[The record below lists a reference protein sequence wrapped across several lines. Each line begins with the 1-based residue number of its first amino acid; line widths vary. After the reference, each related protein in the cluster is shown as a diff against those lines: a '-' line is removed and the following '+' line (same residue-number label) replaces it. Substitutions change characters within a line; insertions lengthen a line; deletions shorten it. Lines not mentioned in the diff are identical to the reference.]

1 MSNHVS
7 PDVAR
12 PTEER
17 KNGRVGMKL
26 LITAVTL
33 GLVGVVGGLGTWSAF
48 SDTTASA
55 GNSFESGT
63 VKIEDD
69 DSGSAMFSLTQ
80 MRPEDPT
87 VSKCIDVT
95 YTGSLDSKVRM
106 YGTTGGTGLAQYL
119 NVKVTRGEKDS
130 AFSGCGDFVADSANY
145 IGQGAGV
152 VYNGTLEGFADGYA
166 GANPDPVAGSPETWS
181 QDEDH
186 AYRFEVSLA
195 DNNDAQGK
203 TATQTFT
210 WEAQ

>member
-1 MSNHVS
+1 MSNRVS

-17 KNGRVGMKL
+17 KNSRVAVKL

-48 SDTTASA
+48 SDTTANG

-63 VKIEDD
+63 VTIEDD
-69 DSGSAMFSLTQ
+69 DSGSTMFSLTG
-80 MRPEDPT
+80 MRPGDPAA
-87 VSKCIDVT
+87 SRCIDVT
-95 YTGSLDSKVRM
+95 YTGSLDANVRM
-106 YGTTGGTGLAQYL
+106 YGATGGSGLAQHL

-166 GANPDPVAGSPETWS
+166 GANADPVAGSPETWS
-181 QDEDH
+181 QGEDH

>member
-1 MSNHVS
+1 
-7 PDVAR
+7 
-12 PTEER
+12 
-17 KNGRVGMKL
+17 MKL

-48 SDTTASA
+48 SDTTANA

-63 VKIEDD
+63 VKIEDGN
-69 DSGSAMFSLTQ
+69 SGSAMFSLTQ

-119 NVKVTRGEKDS
+119 NVKVTRGEKN
-130 AFSGCGDFVADSANY
+130 AAGSGCGDFVADATNY
-145 IGQGAGV
+145 TGQGAGV

-166 GANPDPVAGSPETWS
+166 GAHADPTTAAAETWS
-181 QDEDH
+181 EDEDH

-195 DNNDAQGK
+195 DDNNAQGK

>member
-12 PTEER
+12 PTEDR
-17 KNGRVGMKL
+17 KNSRVGMKL
-26 LITAVTL
+26 LITAVVL

-48 SDTTASA
+48 SDTTANA

-69 DSGSAMFSLTQ
+69 DSGSAMFSLTE

-152 VYNGTLEGFADGYA
+152 VYNGTLADFADGYA
-166 GANPDPVAGSPETWS
+166 AANSDPSSGAPDTWS
-181 QDEDH
+181 EGEDH
-186 AYRFEVSLA
+186 AYKFEVSLA
-195 DNNDAQGK
+195 DDNDAQAK